1 MLRPAIGNPCVE
13 QKRDKISLRYLP
25 VILRAVRTY
34 TLALNE
40 PGFVQIACMQ
50 SIFLNE
56 TEAGWE
62 GGGFAAAKLVNHRGE
77 ALLDGT
83 GFEMFEGQDG
93 FDEMLGA

>member
-1 MLRPAIGNPCVE
+1 MNAVQE
-13 QKRDKISLRYLP
+13 ISLRYLP

-62 GGGFAAAKLVNHRGE
+62 GGGFAAVMYLPFFTH
-77 ALLDGT
+77 
-83 GFEMFEGQDG
+83 
-93 FDEMLGA
+93 